1 MKIDLNTLQEL
12 VIVLVPMILSLTVHE
27 FAHAW
32 SAFKLGDDTAS
43 RQGRMTL
50 NPLSHI
56 DPIGTLLIPA
66 FSVLAAGGISL
77 IGWAKPVPVSPY
89 RFHRWITMRNGMI
102 ITALAGPASNL
113 ILALI
118 TGGIIM
124 ISFSDV
130 IELAATR
137 FNVSR
142 LIVLLSI
149 SQDNPIAMI
158 LSRVFIL
165 NISLA
170 IFNMLPL
177 APLDGS
183 RLLPL
188 NTQEKMMRYQML
200 VFLGL
205 IMLIN
210 FASFALDYPIQI
222 LGNGILGLFSI
233 FV

>member
-1 MKIDLNTLQEL
+1 
-12 VIVLVPMILSLTVHE
+12 
-27 FAHAW
+27 
-32 SAFKLGDDTAS
+32 
-43 RQGRMTL
+43 
-50 NPLSHI
+50 
-56 DPIGTLLIPA
+56 
-66 FSVLAAGGISL
+66 
-77 IGWAKPVPVSPY
+77 
-89 RFHRWITMRNGMI
+89 
-102 ITALAGPASNL
+102 
-113 ILALI
+113 
-118 TGGIIM
+118 M

-142 LIVLLSI
+142 FIVLLSI
-149 SQDNPIAMI
+149 GQDNPIAMI

-183 RLLPL
+183 RLLPI
-188 NTQEKMMRYQML
+188 NIQEKMMRYQML

-210 FASFALDYPIQI
+210 FASFALVYPIEI
-222 LGNGILGLFSI
+222 VGNGILGLFSI